1 MARHNFRN
9 LKIWQDGLSLVSKS
23 YKLTKT
29 FPKSEIYNLTSQMN
43 RCALSIPSNIAEG
56 SSKSTDKHFRTY
68 LETSLGSAY
77 EWETQLE
84 VARIENYVSEKNF
97 EELKDNIQ
105 QIQRMI
111 GAFIDRLAK

>member
-9 LKIWQDGLSLVSKS
+9 LKIWKDGISFVTLN

-29 FPKSEIYNLTSQMN
+29 FPKTELYNITSQMN
-43 RCALSIPSNIAEG
+43 RSALSIPSNIAEG
-56 SSKSTDKHFRTY
+56 TAKSTDKHFKTY

-84 VARIENYVSEKNF
+84 IA
-97 EELKDNIQ
+97 NIQ
-105 QIQRMI
+105 GYVTDTDYKELIDRIHQIQRMI
-111 GAFIDRLAK
+111 GAFIDRLDS